1 MNGMPKPLVSV
12 VIPAWN
18 AEATIGETLA
28 SAAAQTYRNLEI
40 VIVDDGSTDGTAAA
54 ALDFASRDPRA
65 RLVQKPN
72 GGLSS
77 ARNFGIAESRGD
89 WIAPLDADDL
99 WHPTKLE
106 KQVEAALSAG
116 EPPGFV
122 YCWFHYVDE
131 AGNVIG
137 SGPSWDFSGSAQ
149 ARMAYVK
156 PVQNGSSIL
165 ISRAAATAAGGY
177 DESLR
182 EGCEDIMFEM
192 QVARSHGVACVP
204 EYLVGY
210 RLHPGSMSAD
220 HRKMNRAWD
229 LVHER
234 LRGEAAIPAQVFRWI
249 QAARDLEFA
258 ERSYSQGLLPDVV
271 RHLTQAL
278 AADPI
283 RSSGYLLYR
292 LARMGARLARGRKR
306 LRALP
311 FSEAGMRESYP
322 WDADELPR
330 VRRLFVDLLEERR
343 VSRLARVE
351 ARLAR
356 S

>member
-1 MNGMPKPLVSV
+1 
-12 VIPAWN
+12 
-18 AEATIGETLA
+18 
-28 SAAAQTYRNLEI
+28 
-40 VIVDDGSTDGTAAA
+40 
-54 ALDFASRDPRA
+54 
-65 RLVQKPN
+65 
-72 GGLSS
+72 
-77 ARNFGIAESRGD
+77 
-89 WIAPLDADDL
+89 
-99 WHPTKLE
+99 
-106 KQVEAALSAG
+106 
-116 EPPGFV
+116 
-122 YCWFHYVDE
+122 
-131 AGNVIG
+131 
-137 SGPSWDFSGSAQ
+137 
-149 ARMAYVK
+149 
-156 PVQNGSSIL
+156 
-165 ISRAAATAAGGY
+165 
-177 DESLR
+177 
-182 EGCEDIMFEM
+182 
-192 QVARSHGVACVP
+192 
-204 EYLVGY
+204 
-210 RLHPGSMSAD
+210 MSAD